1 MPEVPSVAYAGRM
14 ATNDG
19 WTAELVRAIPDDG
32 KRYELLDGELAVT
45 PAPTLV
51 HQRMIRL
58 LVRLL
63 EDYVEANGL
72 GEVFASPADIEF
84 SPQRLVQPDV
94 LVIPLQGD
102 GTRVGAWRDAQTL
115 RLAVEVLSPAT
126 ARRDRLT
133 KRRIYMEEGVPEY
146 WIVDL
151 EARCVERWR
160 RDDARPEVID
170 ETLVWLPNG
179 MGEALRL
186 DLRALFA
193 RVVGEGDGP

>member
-1 MPEVPSVAYAGRM
+1 MAYAGRM

-94 LVIPLQGD
+94 LVIPLQSD

-126 ARRDRLT
+126 ARHDRLT

-160 RDDARPEVID
+160 RDDVRPEVID
-170 ETLVWLPNG
+170 ETLVWLPDG

-193 RVVGEGDGP
+193 RVVGEG

>member
-51 HQRMIRL
+51 HQRMIRA

-63 EDYVEANGL
+63 EDYVEGNEL

-94 LVIPLQGD
+94 LVLPLQGD
-102 GTRVGAWRDAQTL
+102 GTRVSDWRDARTL
-115 RLAVEVLSPAT
+115 RLAIEVLSPAT
-126 ARRDRLT
+126 ARHDRLT

-160 RDDARPEVID
+160 REDDRPEVID
-170 ETLVWLPNG
+170 ETLVWTADG
-179 MGEALRL
+179 AGEALRL
-186 DLRALFA
+186 DLRGLFA
-193 RVVGEGDGP
+193 RVLGEG